1 MSEVRERTA
10 TATPPAAAPAT
21 SAAADAVHDPA
32 RLAAVRA
39 TGLLDSAPEPAF
51 DRLARLAV
59 RLLGVPSAFFSIVDE
74 ERDFYKAACGFG
86 EPLASTREL
95 TGPSFCHYAIRSRGP
110 LVIPDTAA
118 DPRYRDVPTVRT
130 LGVAAYVGVPIVV
143 DGQPIGSFCVIDT
156 APRAWTEGEVETLRE
171 LAMSAERE
179 IALRA
184 AVHTAEQLAAQLRQQ
199 ATELESQQAEL
210 EQQVDAARLLAEELQ
225 EGSIAL
231 EVERR
236 RLADVFEQA
245 PSFLAVL
252 RGPHHTVVLVNDA
265 YHELVGRR
273 DLVGKPLFDA
283 LPDLRDQGFE
293 ELLDG
298 VLATGEPFVGRE
310 IPIERQPSPE
320 LPAERRF
327 LDFVYLPLV
336 EASGERTGVIAHGT
350 DVTPYV
356 LARREV
362 ERLLAES
369 ERARLDA
376 DEARGAAEE
385 ASRTKA
391 AFLGTMSHEFRTPLN
406 AIGGYAQLLDLEIAG
421 PLNAQQREHLARL
434 RASNDHMLGL
444 VNDVL
449 DLAKLDAGELTV
461 RAETGSTT
469 EPASAAISITATQ
482 AAARGIRLI
491 DGDAGCPVS
500 YVGDEQRVRQVLVN
514 LLSNAIKFS
523 DVGGEVRVSCRVV
536 ATTPPDA
543 RLAGE
548 GPWVVIDVRDT
559 GIGIA
564 PEHQAAVFEPFK
576 QVDERRTRT
585 KGGTGLGLAISR
597 RLTRLM
603 GGDLTLDSAPGRGST
618 FSVWLPA
625 VVPDGDGSG
634 EAGVESP
641 LARSARATRSAPGHR
656 SQGLA
661 EIGRR
666 LRDELDEILE
676 AWLARL
682 RTDGEFPEVRAM
694 SSAQVEDHSLSFIGN
709 VVQTLVIVEQTGGLE
724 SDLLSDSNAIQ
735 RFTCE
740 HHGRQRRRIGF
751 TERQLAREY
760 AFLAE
765 ELVSRVRRVAPGG
778 SEDARLAVGIIERM
792 FAHGREAAVRAYR
805 GDASPVRSA

>member
-1 MSEVRERTA
+1 MPETRERSTRERATPA
-10 TATPPAAAPAT
+10 TAEDVAT
-21 SAAADAVHDPA
+21 ASAVHDA
-32 RLAAVRA
+32 TRLAALRG
-39 TGLLDSAPEPAF
+39 TGLLDSAAEPAF
-51 DRLARLAV
+51 DRLTRLAV
-59 RLLGVPSAFFSIVDE
+59 RLLGVPSAFFSLVDE
-74 ERDFYKAACGFG
+74 ERDFYKSACGFG

-95 TGPSFCHYAIRSRGP
+95 TGPTFCHYAIQSREP

-130 LGVAAYVGVPIVV
+130 LGVAAYVGIPIVV
-143 DGQPIGSFCVIDT
+143 DGQAIGSLCVIDT
-156 APRAWTEGEVETLRE
+156 VPRAWTASEVELLSE
-171 LAMSAERE
+171 LAASAERE

-184 AVHTAEQLAAQLRQQ
+184 AVHVAELISEQLQQQ
-199 ATELESQQAEL
+199 AAEL
-210 EQQVDAARLLAEELQ
+210 EQQVEEAQSLSEELQ
-225 EGSIAL
+225 ESSIVL
-231 EVERR
+231 EMERH
-236 RLADVFEQA
+236 RLADVFARA

-252 RGPHHTVVLVNDA
+252 RGPAYTFSLVNEA
-265 YHELVGRR
+265 YLDLVGRR
-273 DLVGKPLFDA
+273 DLVGRPAFEA
-283 LPDLRDQGFE
+283 LPDLRHQGFE
-293 ELLDG
+293 ELLER
-298 VLATGEPFVGRE
+298 VITTGEPFVGRE
-310 IPIERQPSPE
+310 IPISRQPSPDV
-320 LPAERRF
+320 PAEQRF
-327 LDFVYLPLV
+327 LDLVYLPLV
-336 EASGERTGVIAHGT
+336 EADGERTGVIAHGT
-350 DVTPYV
+350 DVTAYV
-356 LARREV
+356 HARHEV

-369 ERARLDA
+369 EAARKDA
-376 DEARGAAEE
+376 DEARAAAEQ

-421 PLNAQQREHLARL
+421 PLNAEQREHLTRL

-461 RAETGSTT
+461 RTEKGSTA
-469 EPASAAISITATQ
+469 EPVSAAISLTATQ
-482 AAARGIRLI
+482 AATRGIRLI
-491 DGDAGCPVS
+491 DDAADCVVP

-523 DVGGEVRVSCRVV
+523 EIDAEVRTSCRIV
-536 ATTPPDA
+536 AATPAGA
-543 RLAGE
+543 RLVGE
-548 GPWVVIDVRDT
+548 GPWAVIDVRDS

-603 GGDLTLDSAPGRGST
+603 GGDLTLESAPGGGST

-625 VVPDGDGSG
+625 VGDGSG
-634 EAGVESP
+634 QAGDAERAESAM
-641 LARSARATRSAPGHR
+641 ARRTRATRHGPGHR

-666 LRDELDEILE
+666 LRDELDQILE

-682 RTDGEFPEVRAM
+682 RTDGAFPEVQTM
-694 SSAQVEDHSLSFIGN
+694 TTAQVEDHTLSFLSN

-724 SDLLSDSNAIQ
+724 SDLLSDSNALQ
-735 RFTCE
+735 RITCE
-740 HHGRQRRRIGF
+740 YHGRQRRRVGW
-751 TERQLAREY
+751 TEQQLAREY

-765 ELVSRVRRVAPGG
+765 ELASRVRRLTPGG
-778 SEDARLAVGIIERM
+778 SEDVTLAVGILERV

-805 GDASPVRSA
+805 SDPATSAAT